1 VDVVVEIGEGEK
13 RGCGEKRELYD
24 FMMTGEQ
31 WSGNKK
37 MQKRAK

>member
-13 RGCGEKRELYD
+13 RGCGENRGLNEFTL
-24 FMMTGEQ
+24 TGEQ